1 MPNEHPKYQKASSL
15 EGGGTEHGPLL
26 PSAAVV
32 EVRPAALRWAY
43 SFEFSADL
51 CLCRSTTGAPTAA
64 CFVLIELPFAC
75 M

>member
-32 EVRPAALRWAY
+32 EVRPAALR
-43 SFEFSADL
+43 
-51 CLCRSTTGAPTAA
+51 
-64 CFVLIELPFAC
+64 
-75 M
+75 